1 MKFLLI
7 DFIIYYI
14 LTRKLEM
21 KFLFLISNYVRV
33 NFNFFF
39 VLDNL
44 IFLINTIMIYKRVS
58 NMNLYNEILI
68 QWLKLT
74 L

>member
-1 MKFLLI
+1 
-7 DFIIYYI
+7 
-14 LTRKLEM
+14 M
-21 KFLFLISNYVRV
+21 KFLFLISNYVCV